1 MEQFS
6 HQLSEICV
14 GDRYLWN
21 CLYTKLG
28 CVMECAFMKEDQ
40 IYAQLEPY
48 NPPVRMQPE
57 HGGNLRDL
65 YEIESET
72 TFIPSICEDIMQS
85 GLLAAYSYHLGK
97 YDRALKYCQCV
108 IQLVME
114 HERSALLLVTA
125 AVPVVWTWFACCLCC
140 TIHAQRVL
148 T

>member
-1 MEQFS
+1 
-6 HQLSEICV
+6 
-14 GDRYLWN
+14 
-21 CLYTKLG
+21 
-28 CVMECAFMKEDQ
+28 MECAFMKEDQ

-57 HGGNLRDL
+57 YGGNLRDL

-72 TFIPSICEDIMQS
+72 TFIPSICKIPSVWPDRTLSDQYCASSVHTALGEDIMQS

-148 T
+148 TCPP